1 MNYHD
6 IRKIFN
12 IDETYTSYS
21 KHKNIHYPYS
31 VFMTETPVNTETGF
45 LEIYITK
52 NLGREFPIDAVITI
66 YAKQGDTQVPVKSLI
81 ATENPT
87 IIELPIAN
95 PLGDLIEG
103 PEYFFTTYDLTIES
117 LGYYKVITL
126 NIRLFPN
133 ITTSFYYNLNKIL
146 QGEPIEEEIIN
157 LPPHPRDI
165 LIQDFKKF

>member
-21 KHKNIHYPYS
+21 KRNYKKVNSTYS

-52 NLGREFPIDAVITI
+52 DLGREFPIDAVITI
-66 YAKQGDTQVPVKSLI
+66 YTKQGDTQVPVKSLI

-87 IIELPIAN
+87 IIELPVAN
-95 PLGDLIEG
+95 LLGDLIES

-117 LGYYKVITL
+117 LGYYKITTL

-133 ITTSFYYNLNKIL
+133 ITTSFYYNLNKII

-157 LPPHPRDI
+157 LPPHPRDK
-165 LIQDFKKF
+165 LINDN

>member
-21 KHKNIHYPYS
+21 KRNYKNVNSTYS
-31 VFMTETPVNTETGF
+31 VFMTETPINTETGF

-52 NLGREFPIDAVITI
+52 DLGREFPIDAVITI
-66 YAKQGDTQVPVKSLI
+66 YIKQGDIQVPVKSLI

-87 IIELPIAN
+87 IIELPVAN
-95 PLGDLIEG
+95 SLGDLIEG

-157 LPPHPRDI
+157 LPPHPRDT
-165 LIQDFKKF
+165 LINDY